1 MTLRTALRPALAA
14 LASAAACLG
23 AANAATVTLDQVS
36 TGPTATLSGV
46 IGDVAVTATAA
57 TWERRTDGTGV
68 IDLLGANDAATI
80 QAWAGH
86 GLGLVNDPHGDSNH
100 TIDGYGTLD
109 LVILEFP
116 RDVTLTG
123 LSFSYVQAWDD
134 FVLFS
139 GDSVE
144 TLSAYSLMDVARG
157 VVALDVTARVFGIGA
172 SDWND
177 SFKLTAID
185 LDVAP
190 VPVPGAA
197 LFALTGIAC
206 AGWARKRAA

>member
-1 MTLRTALRPALAA
+1 MTLRTALAA
-14 LASAAACLG
+14 LASAAAWLG
-23 AANAATVTLDQVS
+23 AANAATVALDHVS
-36 TGPTATLSGV
+36 IAPSGTLSGV

-57 TWERRTDGTGV
+57 TWERNGDDTGT
-68 IDLLGANDAATI
+68 IDLLGANDAATL

-86 GLGLVNDPHGDSNH
+86 GLGLTNDPHGDSSH
-100 TIDGYGTLD
+100 MIDGYGTLD
-109 LVILEFP
+109 LVILEFA
-116 RDVTLTG
+116 REVTLTG
-123 LSFSYVQAWDD
+123 LGFSYVHAWDD

-144 TLSAYSLMDVARG
+144 TLTAYSLMDVARG
-157 VVALDVTARVFGIGA
+157 VVGLDVTARVFGIGA

-177 SFKLTAID
+177 GFKLTAID

-197 LFALTGIAC
+197 LFALTGIAG
-206 AGWARKRAA
+206 AGWARRRAS

>member
-1 MTLRTALRPALAA
+1 MTLRSALAA
-14 LASAAACLG
+14 LASAAACFG

-36 TGPTATLSGV
+36 TGPVGVMSGV
-46 IGDVAVTATAA
+46 IGEVAVTATAA
-57 TWERRTDGTGV
+57 TWERRTGGTGA

-86 GLGLVNDPHGDSNH
+86 GLGLTNDPHGDSSH

-109 LVILEFP
+109 LVVLEFA
-116 RDVTLTG
+116 REVTLTG
-123 LSFSYVQAWDD
+123 LGFSYVQPWDD

-144 TLSAYSLMDVARG
+144 TLAAYSLMDVAHG
-157 VVALDVTARVFGIGA
+157 IVALDVTARVFGIGA
-172 SDWND
+172 SDRND

-197 LFALTGIAC
+197 VFLLTGL
-206 AGWARKRAA
+206 AGAAWRRARAS